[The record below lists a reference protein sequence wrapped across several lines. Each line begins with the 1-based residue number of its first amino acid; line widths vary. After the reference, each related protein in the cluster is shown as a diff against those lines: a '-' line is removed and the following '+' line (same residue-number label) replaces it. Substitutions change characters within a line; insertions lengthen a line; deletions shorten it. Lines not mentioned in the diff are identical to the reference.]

1 MRRQG
6 IAENQQKMTMNRLME
21 VLNNG
26 LNRQGL
32 KMTTLNIFSEIK
44 DKRQIF
50 SRQLEAI
57 FKKANGNSRTET
69 SETEIKNQKGGH
81 NSKQEKLKKELINQK
96 IS

>member
-1 MRRQG
+1 
-6 IAENQQKMTMNRLME
+6 MNRLMK

-32 KMTTLNIFSEIK
+32 KITTLNIFSEIK
-44 DKRQIF
+44 DTRQIF

-69 SETEIKNQKGGH
+69 SVTEIKNQKDGH
-81 NSKQEKLKKELINQK
+81 NSKQEKLKKELMNRR
-96 IS
+96 

>member
-1 MRRQG
+1 
-6 IAENQQKMTMNRLME
+6 MNRLMK

-32 KMTTLNIFSEIK
+32 KITTLNIFSEIK
-44 DKRQIF
+44 DTRQIF

-69 SETEIKNQKGGH
+69 SVTEIKNQKDGH
-81 NSKQEKLKKELINQK
+81 NSKQEKLKKELINRR
-96 IS
+96 

>member
-1 MRRQG
+1 
-6 IAENQQKMTMNRLME
+6 MNRLMK

-32 KMTTLNIFSEIK
+32 KITTLNIFSEIK
-44 DKRQIF
+44 DTRQIF

-69 SETEIKNQKGGH
+69 SVTEIKNQKDGY
-81 NSKQEKLKKELINQK
+81 NSKQEKLKKELINRR
-96 IS
+96 